1 MTKKYDVIV
10 FIGRFQPFH
19 NAHLEIIKRAMG
31 LAEHTAIIVGSANQP
46 RTFKNPFSYDERE
59 HLIDETLMMMNADYS
74 IHPIQDTI
82 YNNLTWATRVQ
93 NIVNQINPFEDIKV
107 GIIGYKK
114 DATSFYLD
122 MFPQWDLIEVPLIEE
137 LSASQIRELYFKEDY
152 NPNFIK
158 SVVPAEVLEQLNK
171 FSKTED
177 YDQIL
182 REIDFV
188 EKYKSQYASFP
199 YPPTFVTVDAVLV
212 QSGHIL
218 MIRRRAEPGKGL
230 LALPGGFLDALSDK
244 SLEDAMIREVREE
257 TQLKVP
263 GPVLRGSIVEAKV
276 FDAIERSTRGRT
288 ITHAFHI
295 NLPNGEL
302 PKVKGGSDATSAKWI
317 PISKITPNECF
328 EDHYEIINYFTGV

>member
-46 RTFKNPFSYDERE
+46 RTFKNPFSYGERE

-93 NIVNQINPFEDIKV
+93 NIVNQINPSEDIKV

-114 DATSFYLD
+114 DASSFYLD

-158 SVVPAEVLEQLNK
+158 SVVPAEVLEHLNT

>member
-46 RTFKNPFSYDERE
+46 RTFKNPFSYGERE
-59 HLIDETLMMMNADYS
+59 HLIDETLMMINADYS

-93 NIVNQINPFEDIKV
+93 NIVNQINPSEDIKV

-114 DATSFYLD
+114 DASSFYLD

-158 SVVPAEVLEQLNK
+158 SVVPVEVLEHLNK

>member
-1 MTKKYDVIV
+1 MKKYDVIV

-19 NAHLEIIKRAMG
+19 NAHLEIIKRATE
-31 LAEHTAIIVGSANQP
+31 LAKHTAIIVGSANQP

-59 HLIDETLMMMNADYS
+59 YLINETLMMVNASYS

-82 YNNLTWATRVQ
+82 YNDDAWATKVQ
-93 NIVNQINPFEDIKV
+93 NIVNEINPFENSKI
-107 GIIGYKK
+107 GIIGHKK
-114 DATSFYLD
+114 DESSFYLD
-122 MFPQWDLIEVPLIEE
+122 MFPQWDLIEVSLIEE

-152 NPNFIK
+152 NPNFIRN
-158 SVVPAEVLEQLNK
+158 VIPVEVLEFLNR

-177 YDQIL
+177 YNQIL
-182 REIDFV
+182 REIKVIED
-188 EKYKSQYASFP
+188 YKIPYVGLP
-199 YPPTFVTVDAVLV
+199 YPPIFVTVDAVLV

-263 GPVLRGSIVEAKV
+263 SPVLRGNIVEAKV

>member
-1 MTKKYDVIV
+1 MKKYDVIV

-19 NAHLEIIKRAMG
+19 NAHLEIIKRATE

-59 HLIDETLMMMNADYS
+59 YLINETLMMVNASYS

-82 YNNLTWATRVQ
+82 YNNDAWVSRVQ
-93 NIVNQINPFEDIKV
+93 NIVNKINPFESSRI
-107 GIIGYKK
+107 GIIGHKK
-114 DATSFYLD
+114 DESSFYLD
-122 MFPQWDLIEVPLIEE
+122 MFPQWDLVEVPLIEE
-137 LSASQIRELYFKEDY
+137 LSASQIRELYFKEDF
-152 NPNFIK
+152 NQNFIK
-158 SVVPAEVLEQLNK
+158 NVIPEEVLKFLNQ

-177 YDQIL
+177 YQQIL
-182 REIDFV
+182 REIEFV

-199 YPPTFVTVDAVLV
+199 YPPTFVTVDAVVV
-212 QSGHIL
+212 QCGHIL

-230 LALPGGFLDALSDK
+230 LALPGGFLDALTDK

-263 GPVLRGSIVEAKV
+263 APVLRGNIVEAKV

-295 NLPNGEL
+295 KLPNGEL

-317 PISKITPNECF
+317 PISKINPSECY

>member
-1 MTKKYDVIV
+1 MKKYDVIV

-19 NAHLEIIKRAMG
+19 NAHLEIIKRATE
-31 LAEHTAIIVGSANQP
+31 LAKHTAIIVGSANQP

-59 HLIDETLMMMNADYS
+59 YLINETLMMVNASYS

-82 YNNLTWATRVQ
+82 YNDDAWATKVQ
-93 NIVNQINPFEDIKV
+93 NIVNEINPFENSKI
-107 GIIGYKK
+107 GIIGHKK
-114 DATSFYLD
+114 DESSFYLD
-122 MFPQWDLIEVPLIEE
+122 MFPQWDLIEVSLIEE

-152 NPNFIK
+152 NPNFIRN
-158 SVVPAEVLEQLNK
+158 VIPVEVLEFLNR

-177 YDQIL
+177 CNQIL
-182 REIDFV
+182 REIKV
-188 EKYKSQYASFP
+188 IENYKIPYVGLP
-199 YPPTFVTVDAVLV
+199 YPPIFVTVDAVLV

-218 MIRRRAEPGKGL
+218 MIRRRAEPGRGL

-263 GPVLRGSIVEAKV
+263 SPVLRGNIVEAKV